1 MKNQMTLVAK
11 VSTIS
16 DLKSL
21 FTNVEKSVILS
32 SNVFDSEV
40 QVSRILSKLNTG
52 LNDLLVPSIVDRLI
66 SIYSKYTYDMLVK
79 VQSNT
84 DSDAKFTE
92 AEKRILFNIK
102 SGITDDVIEFR
113 LEMSK
118 LIDSVIQDEL
128 ELIVKSN

>member
-1 MKNQMTLVAK
+1 MTLVAK

-21 FTNVEKSVILS
+21 FTNVVKSVILS